1 MVKEVIKKDGIR
13 ENYDT
18 SKIVFALSNANRE
31 TEDKVTTEEI
41 YKITEIIS
49 KNSNEVLTTTEINN
63 IIEEELIKYNK
74 LDLVKK
80 YILFNEDHLIKINTT
95 DNDILSLVAF
105 EKKCCYNFYSKRFNC
120 RRMF

>member
-105 EKKCCYNFYSKRFNC
+105 ERNYGRKF
-120 RRMF
+120 